1 MTSAAQVGRQVEAIR
16 GRGHRPAVI
25 VGLLS
30 MYTAPG
36 EAVPSRG
43 LVRAVQAL
51 GLSEASTRTAL
62 SRTQADGGV
71 VRERDG
77 RRTSYLL
84 APATRA
90 GSEAERDRM
99 LATAAPAEQPLSLVA
114 FTIPEAQRDVRH
126 ELRVE
131 LAAAGYVS
139 LFDGLWAATFDR
151 AERGRAILAGLGV
164 ETGCAFRAEADAPE
178 AAPVRIAGP
187 ELSRYRARLR
197 EFLGLYAPLRDARL
211 DAGQAYVVRSGLSR
225 DWFALVDPHPALPP
239 SLLPDWPIDEVRETV
254 RELWAATAEPGR
266 RHFGELTAD

>member
-1 MTSAAQVGRQVEAIR
+1 MTSAAQVERQVEAIR
-16 GRGHRPAVI
+16 ARGHRPAVI

-30 MYTAPG
+30 MYTASG

-51 GLSEASTRTAL
+51 GLSESSTRTAL
-62 SRTQADGGV
+62 SRTQAEGKV

-114 FTIPEAQRDVRH
+114 FSIPEAQRDLRH
-126 ELRVE
+126 ELRAQ
-131 LAAAGYVS
+131 LSAAGFVS
-139 LFDGLWAATFDR
+139 LFDGLWAATRDR
-151 AERGRAILAGLGV
+151 AGHARKLLSDLGV
-164 ETGCAFRAEADAPE
+164 ESGCVFRAEVDAPE
-178 AAPVRIAGP
+178 AAPFRIAGP
-187 ELSRYRARLR
+187 EVARHRTRLA
-197 EFLGLYAPLRDARL
+197 EFLELYGPLRGARL
-211 DAGQAYVVRSGLSR
+211 DAAQAYQVRSGLSR

-239 SLLPDWPIDEVRETV
+239 SLLADWPIDEVRDTV
-254 RELWAATAEPGR
+254 RELWAATAEPGG